1 MRGVK
6 RLIIAVILATTL
18 FLNACAN
25 KDTQDAE
32 EEKPPDAFT
41 VQNAL
46 VAKIK
51 KEAERVERQRNYD
64 ALIARVIAQKEAEEA
79 ERLRLAAEA
88 EAEARR
94 KAALERVKTPSLEF
108 SRGNSTQAGAGKAFT
123 ATFYT
128 AYCPS
133 GCNGVTAT
141 GYDVS
146 NTIYTPDGLRIVAAD
161 TSVIP
166 MYSLVQVTLAD
177 GSVFNAQVLDRGGAI
192 KGRIIDVLVASRD
205 EAYRL
210 GRQNVKV
217 HVIREGR

>member
-1 MRGVK
+1 MRGIK
-6 RLIIAVILATTL
+6 RLIVAVILATTL

-25 KDTQDAE
+25 KDTQEAE

-41 VQNAL
+41 AQNAL
-46 VAKIK
+46 VAEIK
-51 KEAERVERQRNYD
+51 AEAERVEKKRNYD
-64 ALIARVIAQKEAEEA
+64 AMISEVIAQKKAEEA
-79 ERLRLAAEA
+79 ERLRAEA
-88 EAEARR
+88 QRKEALAEAT
-94 KAALERVKTPSLEF
+94 APSPAI
-108 SRGNSTQAGAGKAFT
+108 SRGNSAQAGVGRSFT

-128 AYCPS
+128 AYCPT
-133 GCNGVTAT
+133 GCTGVTAT
-141 GYDVS
+141 GYEVS

-161 TSVIP
+161 TTVIL

-217 HVIREGR
+217 HVLRHGK